1 MSYYFDSASTT
12 PVNNDVYEAMKP
24 WLTSE
29 WGNPSSKY
37 SIGRKAHRAINNAR
51 EIIAA
56 TIGAEP
62 DEVFFTSCGSEANT
76 WGIGGV
82 QCIRA
87 GKLLV
92 SPIEHHSVLNI
103 ANSHGIVSDYLD
115 IDSQGIVDTNSLIA
129 KITPTTPLIA
139 VMMVNNEIGTIQPIS
154 EIAKICET
162 KGIYFHV
169 DAVQAL
175 GHMPIKVGDTGI
187 TTLSISGHKIG
198 APKGIGAL
206 YIRKD
211 VQRYYSPLICGGQQ
225 EFGMRGGTENVPY
238 IVGFAKAC
246 ELANQHMD
254 DNWSVRKLATYI
266 WDFISA
272 NIPNVKLNG
281 PKINSSNHTP
291 NIINIT
297 VQGVHGE
304 ELEEMLDEQDF
315 FISTGSACNSDS
327 EEPSHVL
334 KAIGLSDED
343 ANSSIRI
350 SLSNS
355 TTLKEVNE
363 FCEKLA
369 YDINILRG

>member
-12 PVNNDVYEAMKP
+12 PVNQDVLEVMSA
-24 WLTSE
+24 WLTTE
-29 WGNPSSKY
+29 FGNPSSKY
-37 SIGRKAHRAINNAR
+37 AIGRNAHRAVEHAR
-51 EIIAA
+51 EVVAA
-56 TIGAEP
+56 TIGADP
-62 DEVFFTSCGSEANT
+62 DEVFFTSSGSEANT

-87 GKLLV
+87 GKVLV

-103 ANSHGIVSDYLD
+103 ANSHGIESDYLD
-115 IDSQGIVDTNSLIA
+115 VDSQGLVDTNSLIT
-129 KITPTTPLIA
+129 KITHTTPLVA
-139 VMMVNNEIGTIQPIS
+139 VMMVNNEIGTIQPIAD
-154 EIAKICET
+154 IAKVCET

-187 TTLSISGHKIG
+187 TSLSISGHKIG

-211 VQRYYSPLICGGQQ
+211 VQKYYSPLICGGQQ

-246 ELANQHMD
+246 EIASQHMD
-254 DNWSVRKLATYI
+254 DSWAVHKLVAYI
-266 WDFISA
+266 WDFISV

-281 PKINSSNHTP
+281 ARINSENHTS
-291 NIINIT
+291 NILNVSIE
-297 VQGVHGE
+297 GVRGE
-304 ELEEMLDEQDF
+304 EIEAMLDEQGF
-315 FISTGSACNSDS
+315 YISTGSACNSDS
-327 EEPSHVL
+327 QEPSHVL
-334 KAIGLSDED
+334 KAIGLSDDE

-350 SLSNS
+350 SLSND

-369 YDINILRG
+369 YDIQILRG

>member
-12 PVNNDVYEAMKP
+12 PVNPEVLEAMKP
-24 WLTSE
+24 WLTSL

-37 SIGRKAHRAINNAR
+37 SIGRNAHRAIDYAR
-51 EIIAA
+51 ATVA
-56 TIGAEP
+56 KTIGADP
-62 DEVFFTSCGSEANT
+62 DEIFFTSSGSEANT
-76 WGIGGV
+76 WGIGSV
-82 QCIRA
+82 HCARA

-103 ANSHGIVSDYLD
+103 SNSHGIESEYLD
-115 IDSQGIVDTNSLIA
+115 VNSEGIVDTNSLMV
-129 KITPTTPLIA
+129 KIKHSTPLVA

-154 EIAKICET
+154 EIAKICEN
-162 KGIYFHV
+162 KGIFFHV

-175 GHMPIKVGDTGI
+175 GHMPIYVHDTGI
-187 TTLSISGHKIG
+187 TTLSVSGHKIG

-211 VQRYYSPLICGGQQ
+211 AQQYYSPLICGGQQ

-246 ELANQHMD
+246 EIAQQHLD
-254 DNWSVRKLATYI
+254 DSWAVRKLTTYI

-272 NIPNVKLNG
+272 NIPNVRLNG
-281 PKINSSNHTP
+281 TKTNDANHTP
-291 NIINIT
+291 NILNISIK
-297 VQGVHGE
+297 GVRGE
-304 ELEEMLDEQDF
+304 ELAEMLDEQEF
-315 FISTGSACNSDS
+315 YVSTGSACNSDS
-327 EEPSHVL
+327 KEPSHVL

-343 ANSSIRI
+343 ANNSIRI
-350 SLSNS
+350 SLNTD

-363 FCEKLA
+363 FCEKLT
-369 YDINILRG
+369 YDVQILRN